1 MTDDLSSQSVLIH
14 DSGGLFLPLAFRLA
28 RDFGRVSYYVPNT
41 AAFPTPYLSA
51 LGDGFDEIDRREDF
65 WQEQREADLI
75 VFPDTGDAAL
85 QVELARQGRRVWGSR
100 HGDDLELRRSW
111 FRHKQREWGLEV
123 PEYEVVRGL
132 WELRDFLALHD
143 GWFVKVSRWRGLTET
158 FQFHAGPRGEGL
170 LDALAVKLG
179 PLEAEFPFIVEAPID
194 AVVETGID
202 EFCIDGQWPETVVQG
217 LETKDR
223 CYIGAV
229 TPMSKMPQ
237 AFRDVNEALAPFL
250 RQVGYRNAF
259 SAEVRITEDER
270 AFLIDPCSRFPTPAG
285 ECLLELIDNLGE
297 VMWHGANG
305 ELVEP
310 VYGAQFAVQAA
321 VDHPDDDQH
330 WRVCDWPEDV
340 REAFKPFACVGLPGG
355 RIGFPPFPWSVD
367 AIGSVVAV
375 GDTLEEALDALK
387 EHAAVLEDA
396 ALTVH
401 LPDLA
406 ETLASIHAEHD
417 AGIRFTGQEVP
428 EPA

>member
-65 WQEQREADLI
+65 RQE
-75 VFPDTGDAAL
+75 
-85 QVELARQGRRVWGSR
+85 
-100 HGDDLELRRSW
+100 
-111 FRHKQREWGLEV
+111 QREWGLEV

-321 VDHPDDDQH
+321 VDHHDDDQH
-330 WRVCDWPEDV
+330 WRVCDW
-340 REAFKPFACVGLPGG
+340 A
-355 RIGFPPFPWSVD
+355 
-367 AIGSVVAV
+367 
-375 GDTLEEALDALK
+375 
-387 EHAAVLEDA
+387 
-396 ALTVH
+396 
-401 LPDLA
+401 
-406 ETLASIHAEHD
+406 
-417 AGIRFTGQEVP
+417 
-428 EPA
+428 